1 MNFIAD
7 LTFFDAPLR
16 SRGPPVVRAREYILQ
31 GGLACT
37 TTTSDGRR
45 PPKKKIEVAPKI
57 PPIYIDTHG
66 RRELGVHVDA
76 EQLEIVAERA
86 PDAAPPQGV

>member
-1 MNFIAD
+1 MHHNDVGRPA
-7 LTFFDAPLR
+7 APQ
-16 SRGPPVVRAREYILQ
+16 EE
-31 GGLACT
+31 
-37 TTTSDGRR
+37 
-45 PPKKKIEVAPKI
+45 IEVTPKI